1 MNLFNKTRIQA
12 NELYDQAIRFVTEK
26 FKQSDKVFTIASAYG
41 QILYVLSQL
50 SNMVLFF
57 IEDSITEM
65 NINTASR
72 VDSIQGLAR
81 LTGHNSTRA
90 IAASGEISFK
100 ISKIPSVQGD
110 QIIVPNFT
118 RIQCENNA
126 KIYTLNLIDDQVRLK
141 FGDSRPTFA
150 QIIQGEIFSQA
161 FTGDGLPM
169 QSYTVT
175 TRGSVLVDNFFIKV
189 YVNSELWS
197 PYDSIYDIP
206 YDGKGYIVK
215 TGITGG
221 VDLYFGNTYFGKSP
235 VSGSE
240 IRVEYLQTGGEGGNI
255 REGESISWKWI
266 DSGYSLTGEEVN
278 LNEALKT
285 EMTKLVTF
293 GSNPEPTSLTRLIAP
308 KTSRSFVFANPDNY
322 VIFLQK
328 FNYFSMIDAYTTFG
342 DEYLDDDNIIY
353 LLLVPDITKRLQN
366 TENYFT
372 VPIQYFSLT
381 SQEQDKVLE
390 VIESSGSKIV
400 TTIVK
405 IVQPEL
411 TKYVLNVSLVVF
423 EGYSQDVI
431 KSEIISKLSEYFLGN
446 RRRDLVPSSDLVR
459 IIESVQGVDSVNV
472 SFLSESNEIAQKTD
486 PNSPLIGLDELG
498 NIIIGK
504 NEIPV
509 VRGGW
514 SDRNGIFYDDGIF
527 DDRSGSVNINIKKVS
542 KKTTNTMIFQEN
554 VSKIVNR

>member
-12 NELYDQAIRFVTEK
+12 NELYDQAYKFVTEK
-26 FKQSDKVFTIASAYG
+26 FEQSGKVFTIASAYG

-50 SNMVLFF
+50 SNMILFF

-81 LTGHNSTRA
+81 LAGHNSTRA
-90 IAASGEISFK
+90 IAATGEISFK
-100 ISKIPSVQGD
+100 IVKTPPIQGN

-118 RIQCENNA
+118 RIQCSNNA
-126 KIYTLNLIDDQVRLK
+126 KIYTLNLIDDQVRLTI
-141 FGDSRPTFA
+141 GNPTAIYA
-150 QIIQGEIFSQA
+150 QVVQGEIFTQT

-175 TRGSVLVDNFFIKV
+175 TRGSVLIDNFFIKV
-189 YVNSELWS
+189 YVNSELWTKF
-197 PYDSIYDIP
+197 DSIYDIP
-206 YDGKGYIVK
+206 YEGKGYIIK

-221 VDLYFGNTYFGKSP
+221 LDLYFGNTYFGKSP
-235 VSGSE
+235 AAGAE

-255 REGESISWKWI
+255 REGETVGWQWI
-266 DSGYSLTGEEVN
+266 DSGYSLTGEEVD
-278 LNEALKT
+278 LNDALRT
-285 EMTKLVTF
+285 DMTKLITF

-328 FNYFSMIDAYTTFG
+328 FNYFSQIDAYTTFG
-342 DEYLDDDNIIY
+342 DQYLDDDNVIY

-372 VPIQYFSLT
+372 VPFRYFSLT
-381 SQEQDKVLE
+381 KQEEDKVLE

-400 TTIVK
+400 TTVVK
-405 IVQPEL
+405 IVQPTL
-411 TKYVLNVSLVVF
+411 TKYILNISLIVF

-431 KSEIISKLSEYFLGN
+431 KSEITSKLSDYFLSN
-446 RRRDLVPSSDLVR
+446 RRRDLIPSSDLVK

-472 SFLSESNEIAQKTD
+472 SFLSEDNEISKKAD
-486 PNSPLIGLDELG
+486 PTSPLVGLDELG
-498 NIIIGK
+498 NIVIGK

-514 SDRNGIFYDDGIF
+514 TDRNGIFYDDGIF
-527 DDRSGSVNINIKKVS
+527 DDRPGSVNIVVKKVS
-542 KKTTNTMIFQEN
+542 KQTTNMLIFQEN
-554 VSKIVNR
+554 VSKIVKS

>member
-1 MNLFNKTRIQA
+1 MI
-12 NELYDQAIRFVTEK
+12 
-26 FKQSDKVFTIASAYG
+26 
-41 QILYVLSQL
+41 
-50 SNMVLFF
+50 LFF

-81 LTGHNSTRA
+81 LAGHNSTRA
-90 IAASGEISFK
+90 IAATGEISFK
-100 ISKIPSVQGD
+100 IVKTPPIQGN

-118 RIQCENNA
+118 RIQCANNA
-126 KIYTLNLIDDQVRLK
+126 KIYTLNLIDDQVRLTI
-141 FGDSRPTFA
+141 GNPTAIYA
-150 QIIQGEIFSQA
+150 QVIQGEIFTQT

-175 TRGSVLVDNFFIKV
+175 TRGSVLIDNFFVKV
-189 YVNSELWS
+189 YVNSELWTS
-197 PYDSIYDIP
+197 FDSIYDIP
-206 YDGKGYIVK
+206 YEGKGYIIK

-221 VDLYFGNTYFGKSP
+221 LDLYFGNTYFGKSP
-235 VSGSE
+235 AAGAE

-255 REGESISWKWI
+255 REGETIAWQWI

-278 LNEALKT
+278 LNDALRT
-285 EMTKLVTF
+285 DMTKLITF

-328 FNYFSMIDAYTTFG
+328 FNYFSQIDAYTTFG

-372 VPIQYFSLT
+372 VPFRYFSLT
-381 SQEQDKVLE
+381 KQEEDKVLE

-405 IVQPEL
+405 IVQPTL
-411 TKYVLNVSLVVF
+411 TKYILNVSLIVF

-431 KSEIISKLSEYFLGN
+431 KSEIVSKLSDYLLSN
-446 RRRDLVPSSDLVR
+446 RRRDLIPSSDLVK

-472 SFLSESNEIAQKTD
+472 SFLSENNEISKKAD
-486 PNSPLIGLDELG
+486 PSSPLVGLDELG
-498 NIIIGK
+498 NIVIGK

-514 SDRNGIFYDDGIF
+514 TDRNGIFYDDGIY
-527 DDRSGSVNINIKKVS
+527 DDRPGSVNIVIKKVS
-542 KKTTNTMIFQEN
+542 KQTTNMMIFQEN
-554 VSKIVNR
+554 VSKIVNS

>member
-26 FKQSDKVFTIASAYG
+26 FRQSDKVFTIASAYG

-81 LTGHNSTRA
+81 LAGHNSTRA
-90 IAASGEISFK
+90 IAATGEISFK
-100 ISKIPSVQGD
+100 VAKIPPIQGD
-110 QIIVPNFT
+110 QIIIPNFT

-141 FGDSRPTFA
+141 FGDLKPVAA
-150 QIIQGEIFSQA
+150 QIIQGEIFSQT
-161 FTGDGLPM
+161 FTGDGFPM

-175 TRGSVLVDNFFIKV
+175 TRGSVLVDNFFVKV
-189 YVNSELWS
+189 YVNSELWR

-206 YDGKGYIVK
+206 YDEKGYIIK

-221 VDLYFGNTYFGKSP
+221 IDLYFGNTYFGKSP
-235 VSGSE
+235 ATGAE

-255 REGESISWKWI
+255 REGESIAWKWI
-266 DSGYSLTGEEVN
+266 DPGYSLTGEEVD
-278 LNEALKT
+278 LNDALKT
-285 EMTKLVTF
+285 DMSKLVTF

-322 VIFLQK
+322 IIFLQK
-328 FNYFSMIDAYTTFG
+328 FNYFSMIDAYTTFE

-400 TTIVK
+400 TTVVK

-411 TKYVLNVSLVVF
+411 TKYVLNVSLVIF
-423 EGYSQDVI
+423 EGYSQDVL
-431 KSEIISKLSEYFLGN
+431 KSEVISKLSDYFLSN

-459 IIESVQGVDSVNV
+459 IIESVAGVDSVNV
-472 SFLSESNEIAQKTD
+472 SFLSEDNEIAQKAD

-498 NIIIGK
+498 NIVIGK

-514 SDRNGIFYDDGIF
+514 TDRNGIFYDDGIF
-527 DDRSGSVNINIKKVS
+527 EDRPGSVNIIIKKVS
-542 KKTTNTMIFQEN
+542 KKTTNTTLFQEN
-554 VSKIVNR
+554 VAKIVNR

>member
-12 NELYDQAIRFVTEK
+12 NELYDQAYTFVTEK
-26 FKQSDKVFTIASAYG
+26 FQQSGKVFTIASAYG

-50 SNMVLFF
+50 SNMILFF
-57 IEDSITEM
+57 IEDSITEL

-81 LTGHNSTRA
+81 LAGHNSTRA
-90 IAASGEISFK
+90 IAATGEISFK
-100 ISKIPSVQGD
+100 INKIPPIQGN

-118 RIQCENNA
+118 RIQCVNNA
-126 KIYTLNLIDDQVRLK
+126 KIYTLNLIDDQVRLTI
-141 FGDSRPTFA
+141 GNSTPVFA
-150 QIIQGEIFSQA
+150 QVVQGEIFTQF
-161 FTGDGLPM
+161 FTGDGLAM

-175 TRGSVLVDNFFIKV
+175 TRGSVLIDNFFVKV
-189 YVNSELWS
+189 YVNSELWRK
-197 PYDSIYDIP
+197 YDSIYDIP
-206 YDGKGYIVK
+206 YEGKGYIIK

-221 VDLYFGNTYFGKSP
+221 LDLYFGNTYFGKSP
-235 VSGSE
+235 AAGAE

-255 REGESISWKWI
+255 REGETVGWQWI
-266 DSGYSLTGEEVN
+266 DSGYSLTGEEVD
-278 LNEALKT
+278 LNDALRT
-285 EMTKLVTF
+285 DMTKLITF

-322 VIFLQK
+322 VVFLQK
-328 FNYFSMIDAYTTFG
+328 FNYFSQIDAYTTFG
-342 DEYLDDDNIIY
+342 DQYLDDDNVIY

-372 VPIQYFSLT
+372 VPFQYFTLT
-381 SQEQDKVLE
+381 SQEEDKVLE

-400 TTIVK
+400 TTVVK
-405 IVQPEL
+405 IVQPTL
-411 TKYVLNVSLVVF
+411 TKYILNVSLIVF

-431 KSEIISKLSEYFLGN
+431 KSEIVSKLSDYFLAN
-446 RRRDLVPSSDLVR
+446 RRRDLVPSSDLVK

-472 SFLSESNEIAQKTD
+472 SFLSENNEISKKAD
-486 PNSPLIGLDELG
+486 PTSPLVGLDELG
-498 NIIIGK
+498 NIVVGK

-514 SDRNGIFYDDGIF
+514 TDRNGIFYDDGIF
-527 DDRSGSVNINIKKVS
+527 DDRPGSVNIVVKKVS
-542 KKTTNTMIFQEN
+542 KQTTNMMIFQEN
-554 VSKIVNR
+554 VSKIVNS